1 VIAGVT
7 GHRPDKLGVGRWSG
21 YDRTN
26 PLRVWIR
33 EQMKVHLKALQP
45 EYAISGMAIGVDQ
58 DFVDVCIKLAIPFV
72 AAVPF
77 VGQERQWPAL
87 ARAEYTLMLALAKE
101 VVVVCEGGY
110 ERWKMQARNE
120 WVVDRSNVLIA
131 VFDGSQ
137 GGTANTV
144 NYADRV
150 GREKRRIEIG
160 PMFKGAPANCELP
173 VNWERYR

>member
-1 VIAGVT
+1 MIVAVT
-7 GHRPDKLGVGRWSG
+7 GHRPDKLGVGNWSG
-21 YDRTN
+21 YDARN
-26 PLRVWIR
+26 PLRLWIR
-33 EQMKVHLKALQP
+33 AQMKAYLQATQP
-45 EYAISGMAIGVDQ
+45 EYTISGMAIGVDQ

-87 ARAEYTLMLALAKE
+87 ARDEYALMLHLAKK

-120 WVVDRSNVLIA
+120 WAVDHSDKLLA

-150 GREKRRIEIG
+150 GREKCRIDPNE
-160 PMFKGAPANCELP
+160 FRATFTAAAK
-173 VNWERYR
+173 

>member
-1 VIAGVT
+1 VIIAIT
-7 GHRPDKLGVGRWSG
+7 GHRPPKCGNYEG
-21 YDRTN
+21 TN
-26 PLRVWIR
+26 PLACWVKTEIR
-33 EQMKVHLKALQP
+33 KALLELQP
-45 EYAISGMAIGVDQ
+45 TALITGMAIGVDQ
-58 DFVDVCIKLAIPFV
+58 WTAAICIKLAIPFV

-87 ARAEYTLMLALAKE
+87 ARDEYALMLHLAKE

-120 WVVDRSNVLIA
+120 WSVDHSDKLLA

-150 GREKRRIEIG
+150 GREKCRIDPNE
-160 PMFKGAPANCELP
+160 FRTSFATGATT
-173 VNWERYR
+173 

>member
-1 VIAGVT
+1 VILAVT
-7 GHRPDKLGVGRWSG
+7 GHRPDKLWVGNWSG

-33 EQMKVHLKALQP
+33 AQMKAYLQALQP
-45 EYAISGMAIGVDQ
+45 THTISGMAIGIDQ
-58 DFVDVCIKLAIPFV
+58 DFVDVCIKLAIPFI
-72 AAVPF
+72 AAIPF

-87 ARAEYTLMLALAKE
+87 ARDEYALMLHLAKE
-101 VVVVCEGGY
+101 VVVVCEGSY

-120 WVVDRSNVLIA
+120 YVCDHSDKLLA

-144 NYADRV
+144 NYADRI
-150 GREKRRIEIG
+150 GREKCRID
-160 PMFKGAPANCELP
+160 PNDFRTSFAAGATT
-173 VNWERYR
+173 